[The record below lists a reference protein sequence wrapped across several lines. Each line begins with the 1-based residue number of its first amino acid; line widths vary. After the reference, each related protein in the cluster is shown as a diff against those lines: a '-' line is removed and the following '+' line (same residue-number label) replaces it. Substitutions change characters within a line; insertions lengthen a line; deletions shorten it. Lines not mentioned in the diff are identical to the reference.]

1 LKRTPLV
8 IDLPYPNFECIEQSV
23 YNAMVITPA
32 YAGLHGELSA
42 ILQYT
47 YHFFYFEEYNYKDI
61 SEVLFRISL
70 AEMEHLEILGKL
82 LLKLGVDPVFSMC
95 PPYQYNF
102 YNTSK
107 INYNK
112 TPQKMLLD
120 DISGELSAI
129 NEYENMMK
137 RLKSEEVSAVI
148 SRIILDEQLH
158 VKALKECL
166 ESISKTK

>member
-1 LKRTPLV
+1 MKRTPLV
-8 IDLPYPNFECIEQSV
+8 IDLPYPNIEDIEPSI

-47 YHFFYFEEYNYKDI
+47 YHFFYFEKLGHLEIAD
-61 SEVLFRISL
+61 VVFRISL
-70 AEMEHLEILGKL
+70 AEMEHLETLGKL
-82 LLKLGVDPVFSMC
+82 LLKLGVDPVFSIC

-107 INYNK
+107 ISYNT

-120 DISGELSAI
+120 DIAGELSAI
-129 NEYENMMK
+129 NEYENMIK

-166 ESISKTK
+166 EGICKTK